1 MSAIINNS
9 FRKFQ
14 ADNFIGSFSGNNM
27 YLAIGKNTAWSG
39 ASVSEYT
46 ETTPSDANIP
56 VPIDTTAGLYT
67 HYDDIIAAKRITS
80 TSVSHVVKRVDWTSG
95 TVYVEY
101 DHYIDDIIDQNFFV
115 FTEDFRVYKC
125 ISNGDGAASTVKP
138 TGPGPAIIETSDN
151 YRWKFMFEVQQ
162 ADVLK
167 FITADWVPVNSPAN
181 VGQPDQAATEGAAID
196 GALEHIDVTVGGSG
210 YRSNTGTAQSGST
223 STTIVLAA
231 GADNGNDFYNNMTVY
246 ISSGQ
251 GQGELKTISDY
262 DGTTKIAT
270 ITSNWST
277 IPTNAS
283 VYEVMP
289 AVTVSSSDGSGGV
302 ARVSG
307 VTSGVITKVSMT
319 NVGTGYRS
327 ATATVSSGSGSNATI
342 VPRIGPSGGHGKNAV
357 SELGGA
363 YVMLNA
369 RLIGA
374 DGSSDFPV
382 GDDFR
387 KVHLLI
393 NPKENSG
400 GADASATTYN
410 KDELQADSGQ
420 IIYTEF
426 RAPIN
431 RSADSTEDI
440 KLVVEF

>member
-14 ADNFIGSFSGNNM
+14 ADNFIGSFSTNNM

-39 ASVSEYT
+39 ASASEYT
-46 ETTPSDANIP
+46 ETTPSDTNIP
-56 VPIDTTAGLYT
+56 VPIDTTSSLYT
-67 HYDDIIAAKRITS
+67 HYNDMIAAKRITN

-101 DHYIDDIIDQNFFV
+101 DHHIDDIIDQNFFV

-125 ISNGDGAASTVKP
+125 ISNGGGVASTVKP
-138 TGPGPAIIETSDN
+138 FGPGPDIIETSDN

-167 FITADWVPVNSPAN
+167 FITTDWVPVNSPATA
-181 VGQPDQAATEGAAID
+181 GQTDQATTENQAID
-196 GALEHIDVTVGGSG
+196 GALEHIDVTAGGTG
-210 YRSNTGTAQSGST
+210 YRTNVGTAQSGST
-223 STTIVLAA
+223 ANTIVLGA
-231 GADNGNDFYNNMTVY
+231 GASNADDYYNNMTVY

-262 DGTTKIAT
+262 DGTNKIAT
-270 ITSNWST
+270 VSTNWTT

-289 AVTVSSSDGSGGV
+289 AVTVSSSDGSNGV

-307 VTSGVITKVSMT
+307 VTAGVITKVSMV
-319 NVGTGYRS
+319 NAGTGYRS
-327 ATATVSSGSGSNATI
+327 ATATVSSGSGSNA
-342 VPRIGPSGGHGKNAV
+342 VLAPRIGPPGGHGKNAV
-357 SELGGA
+357 AELGGA

-393 NPKENSG
+393 NPKESG
-400 GADASATTYN
+400 GAAASATTY
-410 KDELQADSGQ
+410 KLSELQADSGQ

>member
-9 FRKFQ
+9 FRKYQ
-14 ADNFIGSFSGNNM
+14 ADNFIESFSTNNM
-27 YLAIGKNTAWSG
+27 YLAIGKNTSWSG
-39 ASVSEYT
+39 ASLTEYT
-46 ETTPSDANIP
+46 ETTPTDTNIP
-56 VPIDTTAGLYT
+56 VPIDTTSGFYT
-67 HYDDIIAAKRITS
+67 HYDDMIAAKRITD
-80 TSVSHVVKRVDWTSG
+80 TSVSHVIKRVDWLSG
-95 TVYVEY
+95 TVYTEY
-101 DHYIDDIIDQNFFV
+101 NQNIDDIIDETFFV

-125 ISNGDGAASTVKP
+125 ISNNDGAQSTVKP
-138 TGPGPAIIETSDN
+138 TGIGPTIIETSDS

-162 ADVLK
+162 VDVLK
-167 FITADWVPVNSPAN
+167 FVTSDWIPVNSPAN
-181 VGQPDQAATEGAAID
+181 SSQTDQANTESAAID
-196 GALEHIDVTVGGSG
+196 GALEHIDVTGGGTG
-210 YRSNTGTAQSGST
+210 YKSNVGTAQSGNT
-223 STTIVLAA
+223 STTIVLDA
-231 GADNGNDFYNNMTVY
+231 GADANDDFYNNMTVY

-251 GQGELKTISDY
+251 GQGEMKTITDY

-270 ITSNWST
+270 VSTSWT
-277 IPTNAS
+277 TTPTSSS

-289 AVTVSSSDGSGGV
+289 AVTVSSSDGSNAV

-307 VTSGVITKVSMT
+307 VTAGVITKVSMFD
-319 NVGTGYRS
+319 VGVGYRT
-327 ATATVSSGSGSNATI
+327 ATATVSSGGGTNATL
-342 VPRIGPSGGHGKNAV
+342 VPRIGPQGGHGSNAV

-369 RLIGA
+369 RLVGA

-393 NPKENSG
+393 NPKESDG
-400 GADASATTYN
+400 TTATAITYN
-410 KDELQADSGQ
+410 ISELQSDSGK

-431 RSADSTEDI
+431 RAADSTEDI